1 MIALKKL
8 YLNVGILTE
17 SLINKP
23 KKYKM
28 KNTKTGNSL
37 LFRIIKSAPL
47 FIILLQSTFLF
58 SQNDDNINS
67 RDILYLTSG
76 GKLIPQQAIMDI
88 RHYTIA
94 LEVDMINHSINGATE
109 VSLNL
114 SKKTD
119 TLLLDLIHLY
129 TVTKVKVNNKPASF
143 YQHDDKIFITNA
155 PGFEVGNQKVLVEYN
170 GIPPVAIKPPWD
182 GGFTWAKDKN
192 GNDWMSINIQGEG
205 GKMYYPCKDHPSD
218 EPNEGADL
226 EITIPSNLMV
236 AGPGLLMGVTTKK
249 NKSTYHWKTNYTIS
263 NYCILFNIG
272 KYKVIKDEYTTVL
285 GTKVPIEY
293 YILEV
298 DTMHAKKVIETK
310 KRDSKILEKYFGE
323 YPWAKEKIGIA
334 EVPNS
339 GMEHQTMITFDNK
352 FSYKT
357 INGQE
362 YSGNLFHEYAH
373 EWWANKV
380 TNKDWGHMWIQEGI
394 GTYAEALAMLEI
406 GGETAYDQI
415 IAGHRKNA
423 RNRMPIVPDVDEA
436 TEELVYSGGDIYGK
450 GSFFMH
456 SLRYVIGDEIFF
468 PTLKKLAT
476 DTKYTYDNFVTTT
489 DVEQLFSNA
498 SNKNLKP
505 FFDFYLR
512 TTKVLDIT
520 IKEVGFQTFQI
531 KVNNFFMDLPYD
543 ITANGKMTRT
553 IIPKEGIIVNSAT
566 PPQVDAKGNY
576 LKKIT
581 L

>member
-1 MIALKKL
+1 M
-8 YLNVGILTE
+8 
-17 SLINKP
+17 
-23 KKYKM
+23 
-28 KNTKTGNSL
+28 
-37 LFRIIKSAPL
+37 
-47 FIILLQSTFLF
+47 
-58 SQNDDNINS
+58 
-67 RDILYLTSG
+67 
-76 GKLIPQQAIMDI
+76 
-88 RHYTIA
+88 
-94 LEVDMINHSINGATE
+94 
-109 VSLNL
+109 
-114 SKKTD
+114 
-119 TLLLDLIHLY
+119 
-129 TVTKVKVNNKPASF
+129 
-143 YQHDDKIFITNA
+143 
-155 PGFEVGNQKVLVEYN
+155 VEYN
-170 GIPPVAIKPPWD
+170 GIPPVAVKPPWD
-182 GGFTWAKDKN
+182 GGFTWAKDTN

-205 GKMYYPCKDHPSD
+205 GKMYFPCKDHPSD

-226 EITIPSNLMV
+226 KITIPSNLMV

-249 NKSTYHWKTNYTIS
+249 NKATYHWKTNYTIS

-293 YILEV
+293 YVLEV
-298 DTMHAKKVIETK
+298 DTMHAKKVIETR

-362 YSGNLFHEYAH
+362 YSANLLHEYAH

-394 GTYAEALAMLEI
+394 GTYAEALTMLEI
-406 GGETAYDQI
+406 GGEAAYDEI
-415 IAGHRKNA
+415 IAGHRKNS
-423 RNRMPIVPDVDEA
+423 RNRMPIVPAVDEA
-436 TEELVYSGGDIYGK
+436 TEEQVYSGGDIYGK

-456 SLRYVIGDEIFF
+456 SLRYVIGDELFF

-489 DVEQLFSNA
+489 DVEQLFSTA
-498 SNKNLKP
+498 SNINLKP

-520 IKEVGFQTFQI
+520 VKEVGFQKFQI
-531 KVNNFFMDLPYD
+531 KINNHFMDLPYD
-543 ITANGKMTRT
+543 ILANGKTIRS
-553 IIPKEGIIVNSAT
+553 IIPSEGIIVNSAT

-581 L
+581 LQ